1 MQNKVYDLQF
11 SSAMKKTKRNLDL
24 FEQEG
29 MRKMNN
35 RGMKNLGLEALQS
48 CILTVSTNTKQFHI

>member
-11 SSAMKKTKRNLDL
+11 SLAMKKTKRNLDL

-29 MRKMNN
+29 MRKMKNW
-35 RGMKNLGLEALQS
+35 GMKNWGLEALQS
-48 CILTVSTNTKQFHI
+48 CIFTKSTNTKQFHI